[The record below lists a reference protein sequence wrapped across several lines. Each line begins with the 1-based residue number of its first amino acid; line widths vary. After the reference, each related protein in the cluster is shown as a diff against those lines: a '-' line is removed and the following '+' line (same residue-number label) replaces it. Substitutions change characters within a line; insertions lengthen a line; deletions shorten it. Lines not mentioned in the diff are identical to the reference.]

1 MARRANGMR
10 TRQCKKKESKRE
22 PMLHKG
28 KLHTAL
34 SAKQAMFTSYDGT
47 FSDQLNAYRHALETL
62 YLHYSSGAQLEHMLP
77 PDDPGMPPAGARPSI
92 EFDRWLVNAAQHTY
106 YGPLFPFGREFANHE
121 QARQWA
127 ECIEGITTLAVDGSQ
142 LQPWRDASIP
152 VALIQVGFFANPH
165 LHGRPYT
172 KDVRMEVLA
181 PDEIVEESRSE
192 SIDPDSYPYSEL
204 QVTLRRY
211 TLEVET
217 LCNLMEQYAQAR
229 RAGDPAHSPVV
240 FFDGSLVVSFALT
253 MPSPYR
259 ERYISSAV
267 SLLRASEQCRVPL
280 IGYIDTSYAR
290 DMITML
296 LRLDS
301 AQPQPTLR
309 ETKKIHDALLWQG
322 HMRWGDRTPAMIC
335 ARGDVLQGYGDYR
348 ESVAFCY
355 LKTTATQ
362 PPARMEFPLW
372 MLDDGLLEPV
382 MDVVRAEVI
391 AGNGYPYAIETADAA
406 AVITQQD
413 RMEFYAHFQEFMK
426 RQGVEF
432 SFSRKAVS
440 KSRRR

>member
-1 MARRANGMR
+1 
-10 TRQCKKKESKRE
+10 
-22 PMLHKG
+22 MLHKG
-28 KLHTAL
+28 KLQAALNAKYGQFTADN
-34 SAKQAMFTSYDGT
+34 AAFN
-47 FSDQLNAYRHALETL
+47 DQLRAYRYALEAL
-62 YLHYSSGAQLEHMLP
+62 YLRYPSGEQLEYQLP
-77 PDDPGMPPAGARPSI
+77 PDKEGAQSAGARPSL
-92 EFDRWLVNAAQHTY
+92 EFDNWLVNAPYNDYH
-106 YGPLFPFGREFANHE
+106 GPLFPFGRDFDNHE

-127 ECIEGITTLAVDGSQ
+127 ECIEGITTVAVDGSQ
-142 LQPWRDASIP
+142 LLPWRDASIP
-152 VALIQVGFFANPH
+152 VALIQVGYFANPH
-165 LHGRPYT
+165 TQGRPYT
-172 KDVRMEVLA
+172 KDVRMEVLS
-181 PDEIVEESRSE
+181 PDEIMEQSRTE
-192 SIDPDSYPYSEL
+192 NKDPDSYPYSEM

-211 TLEVET
+211 VLEIET
-217 LCNLMEQYAQAR
+217 LVSQMEHYASER
-229 RAGDPAHSPVV
+229 RASDAAHSPVV

-259 ERYISSAV
+259 ERYIASAV
-267 SLLRASEQCRVPL
+267 SLLKTSEQCRVPL

-301 AQPQPTLR
+301 AQPQPMLR
-309 ETKKIHDALLWQG
+309 ETKKIHDALLWQE

-335 ARGDVLQGYGDYR
+335 ARGDVLQAYGDYR

-355 LKTTATQ
+355 LKTTAAQ
-362 PPARMEFPLW
+362 PPARLEFPRW

-406 AVITQQD
+406 AVISQQD
-413 RMEFYAHFQEFMK
+413 RMEFYAHFQDFMK

-432 SFSRKAVS
+432 TFSRKAVS

>member
-1 MARRANGMR
+1 M
-10 TRQCKKKESKRE
+10 
-22 PMLHKG
+22 
-28 KLHTAL
+28 
-34 SAKQAMFTSYDGT
+34 
-47 FSDQLNAYRHALETL
+47 
-62 YLHYSSGAQLEHMLP
+62 P
-77 PDDPGMPPAGARPSI
+77 PDKEGAPSAGARPSL
-92 EFDRWLVNAAQHTY
+92 EFDNWLVNAPY
-106 YGPLFPFGREFANHE
+106 NEYRGPLFPFGRDFENHE

-127 ECIEGITTLAVDGSQ
+127 ECIEGITTVAVDGSQ
-142 LQPWRDASIP
+142 LLPWRDASIP
-152 VALIQVGFFANPH
+152 VALIQVGYFANPH
-165 LHGRPYT
+165 MQGRAYT
-172 KDVRMEVLA
+172 KDVRMEVLS
-181 PDEIVEESRSE
+181 PDEIMEQSRTESK
-192 SIDPDSYPYSEL
+192 DPDSYPYSEL

-211 TLEVET
+211 MLEIDTLVGQ
-217 LCNLMEQYAQAR
+217 MEHYARER
-229 RAGDPAHSPVV
+229 RGSDAAYSPVV

-259 ERYISSAV
+259 ERYIESAV
-267 SLLRASEQCRVPL
+267 SLLKTSEQCRVPL

-301 AQPQPTLR
+301 AQPQPMLR

-362 PPARMEFPLW
+362 PPARLEFPRW
-372 MLDDGLLEPV
+372 MLDDGLLDAV

-391 AGNGYPYAIETADAA
+391 AGNGYPYAIETADAT
-406 AVITQQD
+406 AVISQQD
-413 RMEFYAHFQEFMK
+413 RMEFYAHFQDFMK

-432 SFSRKAVS
+432 TFSRKAVS